1 MWRTSE
7 EEMVVYTFTADDD
20 EQEQKKLR
28 ATPLQRLVRALWG
41 YWESARTDE
50 YRLVRGSS
58 VI

>member
-20 EQEQKKLR
+20 DEQQLR